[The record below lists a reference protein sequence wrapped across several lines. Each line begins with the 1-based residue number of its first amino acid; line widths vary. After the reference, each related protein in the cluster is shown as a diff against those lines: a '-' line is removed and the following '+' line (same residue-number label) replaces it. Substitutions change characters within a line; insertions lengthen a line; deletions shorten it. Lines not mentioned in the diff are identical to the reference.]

1 MITKITSWKHID
13 KGTKITSKT
22 YQGYILFIVFIDIII
37 EEMFGI
43 TQDIAECHIKLK
55 YLVICDLCIIESV

>member
-43 TQDIAECHIKLK
+43 T
-55 YLVICDLCIIESV
+55 